1 MRGLLY
7 RVWLFFS
14 AVLLSACAPAA
25 LHDEQGQSVDL
36 TKHPGKWL
44 VVNYWAPWCAACK
57 QELPEI
63 NQFYLTHRD
72 QVLVYGFNYDHPNRA
87 ILLQMRKQM
96 GIDFP
101 LLVEDPQN
109 QLALPQ
115 NVQALPTTFIYNP
128 AGQLVSVLRGPQT
141 VKQLI
146 ATTTG

>member
-7 RVWLFFS
+7 RVLLFF
-14 AVLLSACAPAA
+14 AALLLNACSPTG
-25 LHDEQGQSVDL
+25 LHDEQGQQVDL

-44 VVNYWAPWCAACK
+44 VVNYWAPWCAACR

-63 NQFYLTHRD
+63 NQFYLMHRD

-87 ILLQMRKQM
+87 ELVGIRKQM

-101 LLVEDPQN
+101 LLVEDPQG
-109 QLALPQ
+109 QLALTEDI
-115 NVQALPTTFIYNP
+115 QALPTTFIYNP
-128 AGQLVSVLRGPQT
+128 AGRLVAVLRGPQT
-141 VKQLI
+141 VKQLV